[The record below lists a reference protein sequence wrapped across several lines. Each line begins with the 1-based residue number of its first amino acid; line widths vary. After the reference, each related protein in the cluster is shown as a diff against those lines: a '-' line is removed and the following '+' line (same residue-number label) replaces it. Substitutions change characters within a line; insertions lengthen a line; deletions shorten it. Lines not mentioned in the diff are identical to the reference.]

1 MKMKKFFVWV
11 SVFALAVSI
20 FVSCSASVDG
30 TDENSAATGKISGT
44 VQYANVEG
52 NSHGG
57 IMLTL
62 DKTDGLRTVAVSR
75 SLTERSVVSSARTIV
90 ASNVSSADGSYTFE
104 GLQAGTYTVYAA
116 SSYSSERAV
125 CTNVVVRAT
134 ETTVADVLKL
144 TATGSITGTVTIDG
158 NASGN
163 TGFLVFVAGTSYM
176 AMTDNA
182 GNYVISGVPAGKGY
196 QVVATKNGVIHN
208 LSSSVTVT
216 ANGSATMANNNFT
229 STELDTNGKD
239 GADGKDGI
247 NGTDG
252 KDGIDGTDGKDGI
265 DGISM
270 VWLGEFDSADEIENP
285 KYLNAYFNKTDG
297 CSYIYTGTKW
307 TLLAR
312 SGANGTQGE
321 KGDSGTDGKSIN
333 WRGSYT
339 SPDYISNPQYLDAY
353 YNMTDGCSYIYTSK
367 GEWALLASKGEQG
380 DAGTDGTNGRSI
392 YWLGS
397 YASSDEIA
405 TVEYLNAYYNTSD
418 GCSYIWNGTKW
429 DLLSKAGADG
439 ADGVNGT
446 DGQNGTSILWK
457 GELDEAPAEPELN
470 WAYYNTSDG
479 CSYIWNGEKWD
490 LLAKAGVD
498 GVDGQDGANGTNG
511 VNGKDGTG
519 ISWLGSFASSDDLEN
534 PHYLD
539 AYYNTTD
546 GCSYIWNGTEWTLLA
561 RKGDQGIQGEKGDSG
576 TDGMSINWR
585 GSYTSS
591 GYISNPQYLDAYF
604 NTSDGCSYIY
614 DGTEWTLLASKGEQ
628 GEQGIQGEKGDSGT
642 DGKSINW
649 LGSYASSDEISNP
662 QYLDAYFNTTDGC
675 SYIYA
680 SSGEWQKLSAKG
692 EKGDTGENGDDG
704 VSIVWLGS
712 YADSSE
718 IEEPQL
724 LNAYFNITDGC
735 SYIYNG
741 TEWTLLARKGADG
754 ATSSS
759 ETGITWRGSFATA
772 SEISSPAVLDAYY
785 NTSTGCSYIYNGTLW
800 NLFAKAGADGTDGSD
815 GKNGKDGVGITWLGS
830 YANSNSIYSPKYLD
844 AYWNTTENCAYI
856 YNGSRW
862 TVLAKGPASGGTG
875 STSTN
880 IGSETGAVI
889 SGTVLTGW
897 TNSEGVIRIPNGVTD
912 IAPEA
917 LKNKDSI
924 TKVIIPSSVQ
934 NIGKSAFDNC
944 DNLASVEFL
953 GSGLQIIGQ
962 YAFAGCVNLVSISF
976 PNTLTTICAEAF
988 SDCEKLTSMTLPDRL
1003 QSIGNRAFYNCK
1015 NITTV
1020 SIPNSVVSIEQDG
1033 YANCSML
1040 RTLTIGRGVTTLNRY
1055 TFGNCDALTSVTIP
1069 TTVKTINDHVFADCD
1084 SLVTVSV
1091 SGRWS
1096 KDSTTNHVLTID
1108 DLKNT
1113 SYYDGEWT
1121 RD

>member
-1 MKMKKFFVWV
+1 M
-11 SVFALAVSI
+11 
-20 FVSCSASVDG
+20 
-30 TDENSAATGKISGT
+30 
-44 VQYANVEG
+44 
-52 NSHGG
+52 
-57 IMLTL
+57 
-62 DKTDGLRTVAVSR
+62 
-75 SLTERSVVSSARTIV
+75 
-90 ASNVSSADGSYTFE
+90 SADGSYTFE

-339 SPDYISNPQYLDAY
+339 SSDYISNPQYLDAY

-367 GEWALLASKGEQG
+367 GEWA
-380 DAGTDGTNGRSI
+380 
-392 YWLGS
+392 
-397 YASSDEIA
+397 
-405 TVEYLNAYYNTSD
+405 
-418 GCSYIWNGTKW
+418 
-429 DLLSKAGADG
+429 
-439 ADGVNGT
+439 
-446 DGQNGTSILWK
+446 
-457 GELDEAPAEPELN
+457 
-470 WAYYNTSDG
+470 
-479 CSYIWNGEKWD
+479 
-490 LLAKAGVD
+490 
-498 GVDGQDGANGTNG
+498 
-511 VNGKDGTG
+511 
-519 ISWLGSFASSDDLEN
+519 
-534 PHYLD
+534 
-539 AYYNTTD
+539 
-546 GCSYIWNGTEWTLLA
+546 
-561 RKGDQGIQGEKGDSG
+561 
-576 TDGMSINWR
+576 
-585 GSYTSS
+585 
-591 GYISNPQYLDAYF
+591 
-604 NTSDGCSYIY
+604 
-614 DGTEWTLLASKGEQ
+614 EWTLLASKGEQ

-759 ETGITWRGSFATA
+759 ETGITWRGSFASA
-772 SEISSPAVLDAYY
+772 SEISNPAALDAFY
-785 NTSTGCSYIYNGTLW
+785 NTSTGCSYIYNGSSW
-800 NLFAKAGADGTDGSD
+800 QLFAKAGT
-815 GKNGKDGVGITWLGS
+815 NGKDGVGINWLGNYS
-830 YANSNSIYSPKYLD
+830 SANQIYSPQYLD

-856 YNGSRW
+856 YSGARW
-862 TVLAKGPASGGTG
+862 TVLAKGPASGGSG
-875 STSTN
+875 SSSTN
-880 IGSETGAVI
+880 IGSEEGAII

-897 TNSEGVIRIPNGVTD
+897 KNPEGVIRIPNGVTNISQD
-912 IAPEA
+912 VFYS
-917 LKNKDSI
+917 NDSI
-924 TKVIIPSSVQ
+924 TKVIIPSSVVS
-934 NIGKSAFDNC
+934 IGAQAFWDC
-944 DNLASVEFL
+944 DGLTSVEIY
-953 GSGLQIIGQ
+953 GSGLQIIGAK
-962 YAFAGCVNLVSISF
+962 AFYHCSALASINLPSS
-976 PNTLTTICAEAF
+976 L
-988 SDCEKLTSMTLPDRL
+988 L
-1003 QSIGNRAFYNCK
+1003 SIGEEAFYNCK
-1015 NITTV
+1015 NLITV
-1020 SIPNSVVSIEQDG
+1020 NIPNKVVAIGKSAYQD
-1033 YANCSML
+1033 CTSLM
-1040 RTLTIGRGVTTLNRY
+1040 TLTIGSGVTTLEEY
-1055 TFGNCDALTSVTIP
+1055 TFRNCDSLTSVTIP
-1069 TTVKTINDHVFADCD
+1069 TTVKTINDQVFADCD